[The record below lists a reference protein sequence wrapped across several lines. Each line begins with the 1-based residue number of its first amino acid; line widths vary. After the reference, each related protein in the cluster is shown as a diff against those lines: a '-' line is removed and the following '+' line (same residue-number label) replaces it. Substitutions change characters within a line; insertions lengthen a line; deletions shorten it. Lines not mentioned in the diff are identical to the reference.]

1 MSQLF
6 YKGTDADGLSFHRPD
21 KGERVKYEP
30 GKTVKISRSNRDR
43 HPQLCTDTLLHACR
57 KPNQLLQYCL
67 PMKVF
72 EVTGEPVIEEK
83 DDKAGFYELKVLR
96 EVPESEHNVL
106 FGWNIVEVRNP
117 VNPLK
122 MSPTVTEED
131 RALMRKWDQVRDQV
145 WAQVRAQVWAQFW
158 DQVRDQVWDQVR
170 DQVWAQVRAQVWA
183 QFWDQVRDQVWA
195 QVRAQVWAQF
205 WDQVRDQVWAQVRD
219 QVWAQFWDQ
228 VRAQAWTYIGDIFHS
243 EEHPWIHHDLAGL
256 WRRGLVFTTFNGKL
270 QLRGGPQMNVL
281 YEEAQQ

>member
-158 DQVRDQVWDQVR
+158 DQVR
-170 DQVWAQVRAQVWA
+170 
-183 QFWDQVRDQVWA
+183 
-195 QVRAQVWAQF
+195 
-205 WDQVRDQVWAQVRD
+205 
-219 QVWAQFWDQ
+219 
-228 VRAQAWTYIGDIFHS
+228 AQAWTYIGDIFHS